1 VQGVKDNN
9 HMKLIL
15 RLTLFTIIIVSCSDN
30 KDISMLSTQNL
41 SEEIKKSMRDSIDRI
56 LLDSIR
62 AKKKINEIPY
72 YYAMYSVDTLNP
84 KYIIKYAN
92 QLGIV
97 GQYKPSFDLLN
108 KAICYTSNK
117 AKLYRC
123 KGDIWQYIATAS
135 AQQNLSYSAQL
146 DSSLFYYEKACI
158 TDTNDVELFVT
169 LCLAH
174 KYLKK
179 YDEALIDIEHAIQLQ
194 PNNKDH
200 ILFRGCVKVELKDYQ
215 GAYEDLKVITPFRR
229 IDPSMYYHR
238 ALAESYL
245 NKLIE
250 CKLDL
255 DTCIVLSPDN
265 PSAYYFRGVCRT
277 NIKDKY
283 NGWLDIKKA
292 YDLGYPV
299 PEKEYK
305 IMIEKLSEKKL

>member
-1 VQGVKDNN
+1 
-9 HMKLIL
+9 MKNILINIL
-15 RLTLFTIIIVSCSDN
+15 LLIISVSCSD
-30 KDISMLSTQNL
+30 LSNSVDLNTQNL
-41 SEEIKKSMRDSIDRI
+41 LEETKSKMRDSIFRI
-56 LLDSIR
+56 VVDSIN
-62 AKKKINEIPY
+62 AGKKINQTPY
-72 YYAMYSVDTLNP
+72 YYSMYHIDTLN
-84 KYIIKYAN
+84 IKYLTKYAD
-92 QLGIV
+92 QLGQV
-97 GQYKPSFDLLN
+97 GKYETSFELLN
-108 KAICYTSNK
+108 KAISYTDNK

-123 KGDIWQYIATAS
+123 KGDIWQYIKTTNS
-135 AQQNLSYSAQL
+135 QKNLPYSVHL
-146 DSSLFYYEKACI
+146 DSSLYYYEKACG

-174 KYLKK
+174 QYLKK
-179 YDEALIDIEHAIQLQ
+179 YDKAIKDIEHAIRLQ

-200 ILFRGCVKVELKDYQ
+200 ILFRGCIKIDLKDYQ

-245 NKLIE
+245 NKLNE

-255 DTCIVLSPDN
+255 DTCIMLSPNN
-265 PSAYYFRGVCRT
+265 PDAYYFRGVCRT

-305 IMIEKLSEKKL
+305 IMMEKLSEKKI

>member
-1 VQGVKDNN
+1 MQLIL
-9 HMKLIL
+9 KLIL
-15 RLTLFTIIIVSCSDN
+15 ITIIVVSCSDKN
-30 KDISMLSTQNL
+30 ETSTLSTQNL
-41 SEEIKKSMRDSIDRI
+41 SEETKKRMRDSIDRT

-62 AKKKINEIPY
+62 AKKQINEIPY
-72 YYAMYSVDTLNP
+72 YYSMYNIDTLNT
-84 KYIIKYAN
+84 KYIIKYAD
-92 QLGIV
+92 QLGVV
-97 GQYKPSFDLLN
+97 GQYKTSFELLN
-108 KAICYTSNK
+108 KAISYTDNK

-123 KGDIWQYIATAS
+123 KGNIWQYIATTNS
-135 AQQNLSYSAQL
+135 QKNLPYSAYL
-146 DSSLFYYEKACI
+146 DSSLYYYEEACE

-174 KYLKK
+174 QYLKM
-179 YDEALIDIEHAIQLQ
+179 YDKAMIDIEHAIRLQ

-200 ILFRGCVKVELKDYQ
+200 VLFRGCVKIDLKDYQ

-245 NKLIE
+245 NKLNE

-255 DTCIVLSPDN
+255 DTCIMLSPNN
-265 PSAYYFRGVCRT
+265 PDAYYFRGVCRT

-299 PEKEYK
+299 PAKEYK
-305 IMIEKLSEKKL
+305 IMMEKLSEKKI